1 MNSKILIA
9 GVACLSLVAMAQ
21 STSSSKPNSTKGS
34 AHASSAKANNPAGS
48 SADRES
54 STPSV
59 SEVTLKA
66 RAHGRESSSPSV
78 SEAVVK
84 APSNGQTHVI
94 AGDVNGDGHAD
105 LAATGS
111 SNDHGQKTNTVQVQ
125 SPRDIASGQ
134 ASGKRQHK
142 PVQVRKEIDAAG
154 PKR

>member
-1 MNSKILIA
+1 MNSKILVA
-9 GVACLSLVAMAQ
+9 GFACLSLMAMAQ
-21 STSSSKPNSTKGS
+21 STSSSKPNSTKAS
-34 AHASSAKANNPAGS
+34 AHASSAKATNQAGS

-66 RAHGRESSSPSV
+66 HSHGRESSAPSV

-84 APSNGQTHVI
+84 APSNGQTHVA

-111 SNDHGQKTNTVQVQ
+111 SNGQGQKSASIQ
-125 SPRDIASGQ
+125 SPRDTASGQ

-142 PVQVRKEIDAAG
+142 PVTIRKEVDAAS